1 MLLVLGGFDFGD
13 SFPLFRARSR
23 RPIVFNGG
31 KLRFLRSSPFLPS
44 AQFGDFLG
52 YDILRTSDR
61 FAEFLKKLFEMLVD
75 LVPTV
80 RGPISEGW
88 ITVYFATGGQGDGD
102 DVSEYDDLGVTSA
115 ISCGLS

>member
-1 MLLVLGGFDFGD
+1 
-13 SFPLFRARSR
+13 
-23 RPIVFNGG
+23 
-31 KLRFLRSSPFLPS
+31 
-44 AQFGDFLG
+44 
-52 YDILRTSDR
+52 
-61 FAEFLKKLFEMLVD
+61 LFEMLVD